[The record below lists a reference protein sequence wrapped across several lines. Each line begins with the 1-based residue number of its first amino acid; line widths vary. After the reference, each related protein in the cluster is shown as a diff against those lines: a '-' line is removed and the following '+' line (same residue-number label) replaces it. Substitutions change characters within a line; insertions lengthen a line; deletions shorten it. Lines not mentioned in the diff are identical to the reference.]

1 MMIKEMKMENIL
13 TGELAALYTISRKN
27 NESKIAE
34 QIKEDQELTQKLLAE
49 LDEIEALQ
57 ASKEEEIVDDFI
69 ADFESFIE
77 EAEELHTQELLRIQE
92 EQKFERE
99 RNLEAL
105 DLILSEEIINEYGNK
120 TIKRHRDLESKLNQI
135 KTGSGKS
142 IIEIAMSAYGCSY
155 SQAISKLAVRLNINY
170 DHETWFKNQKEII
183 EHNKKLLENPMIIVI
198 KHPQLWNKLK
208 HNAHMRKYFEF
219 LINLFQTQLEH
230 NGLSYKAISKP
241 LIASASCGFIAESL
255 NIKSRKTAFIN
266 MNNLVM
272 FGATK
277 KLTNKEVKNIDK
289 SRYESIMELAKN
301 NPFSTEDKDV
311 TTITTYE
318 LLLWDDEVLEAMND
332 MVIEKQRT
340 RSTREGQCH
349 ASLDA
354 IGCGDVINKSTKE
367 LSQEDKAN
375 IASLTKWAR
384 KKVFEKG
391 GCGFITRED
400 WKSRFNNP
408 ENKNTIWA
416 GEHTRDMYETIV
428 MNKLGLSYEYVSKEL
443 KSLVNSKKL
452 NKIERG
458 KVWVPAEIANQLNKY
473 ND

>member
-1 MMIKEMKMENIL
+1 MMIKELKMENIL
-13 TGELAALYTISRKN
+13 TGDLAALYTISRKTT
-27 NESKIAE
+27 E
-34 QIKEDQELTQKLLAE
+34 QKVQAQIEEDRKLTQQLLAE

-57 ASKEEEIVDDFI
+57 AAKEEQQEDDFCKEI
-69 ADFESFIE
+69 DNALK

-92 EQKFERE
+92 EQQIERDK
-99 RNLEAL
+99 NLEVL
-105 DLILSEEIINEYGNK
+105 DLILSEEIINKYGNK

-142 IIEIAMSAYGCSY
+142 IIEIAMNAYGCTY
-155 SQAISKLAVRLNINY
+155 SQAVSKLAVKLNINY
-170 DHETWFKNQKEII
+170 DHETWFKNQMEIL
-183 EHNKKLLENPMIIVI
+183 EHNKNLIENPMVIVI

-208 HNAHMRKYFEF
+208 HNAHMRKYFLF
-219 LINLFQTQLEH
+219 LIDLFQTQLEQK
-230 NGLSYKAISKP
+230 GVSYKATSKP
-241 LIASASCGFIAESL
+241 LVASASCGFISGSL
-255 NIKSRKTAFIN
+255 GTGYKTAYVN

-277 KLTNKEVKNIDK
+277 KLTDKEVKNIDK
-289 SRYESIMELAKN
+289 SRYESIVELAKN
-301 NPFSTEDKDV
+301 SVYNTEDKDV
-311 TTITTYE
+311 RTITTYE
-318 LLLWDDEVLEAMND
+318 LILWDDEVLEAMND

-340 RSTREGQCH
+340 RATNKGQCH
-349 ASLDA
+349 TSLSA
-354 IGCGDVINKSTKE
+354 IGCDDVINKSTKQ

-400 WKSRFNNP
+400 WESRFNNP

-416 GEHTRDMYETIV
+416 KKHIRDMYETIV

-452 NKIERG
+452 NKIEHG
-458 KVWVPAEIANQLNKY
+458 KVWVPVEAANKLNKY